1 MGHGRGGAGGP
12 WSSAGLLGTQNMS
25 SRFRQVVSGDVQR
38 VTREELLL
46 VRRGS
51 SRPVDVSRQRPDSR
65 VSETPEGAGRPPGVC
80 VPL

>member
-1 MGHGRGGAGGP
+1 MGRGHLRGCWGP
-12 WSSAGLLGTQNMS
+12 RTCLVG
-25 SRFRQVVSGDVQR
+25 FRQVVSGDVQR